1 MDEEELKI
9 VREVVI
15 TVPIGYQ
22 ITEDKYLKSYVSK
35 KLKETDTVKDI
46 LDFIKSS
53 HGDIGTLIMT
63 EVTDNKK

>member
-1 MDEEELKI
+1 MDEEKLKI

-35 KLKETDTVKDI
+35 KLKETDTIKDI
-46 LDFIKSS
+46 LGITAVRRNFLKTAI
-53 HGDIGTLIMT
+53 I
-63 EVTDNKK
+63 N

>member
-35 KLKETDTVKDI
+35 KLKETDTIKDI

>member
-1 MDEEELKI
+1 MSEKELNI
-9 VREVVI
+9 IREVVVTI
-15 TVPIGYQ
+15 PISYQ
-22 ITEDKYLKSYVSK
+22 ITEDKYLKSYASK
-35 KLKETDTVKDI
+35 KLKETDTIKDI